1 MHRDDLERI
10 GPRIAHDAHHTIA
23 LLRDCR
29 QPMLHA
35 RIILVRLGALG
46 LGEGLFQPGQLV
58 RFDLRMGKVDFGGVT
73 KEVCLAYVPEAQ
85 IGNYTIVHVGF
96 ALNVLDE
103 AEAME
108 TLQLLR
114 EIGALD
120 EELGAEAAAVQI
132 PSPSGG

>member
-1 MHRDDLERI
+1 MCLGIPGKIIDIYEANDL
-10 GPRIAHDAHHTIA
+10 H
-23 LLRDCR
+23 
-29 QPMLHA
+29 
-35 RIILVRLGALG
+35 
-46 LGEGLFQPGQLV
+46 
-58 RFDLRMGKVDFGGVT
+58 MGKVDFGGVT

-103 AEAME
+103 AEALE

-120 EELGAEAAAVQI
+120 EELGAEAAAIQI
-132 PSPSGG
+132 PASSGGSAAVS